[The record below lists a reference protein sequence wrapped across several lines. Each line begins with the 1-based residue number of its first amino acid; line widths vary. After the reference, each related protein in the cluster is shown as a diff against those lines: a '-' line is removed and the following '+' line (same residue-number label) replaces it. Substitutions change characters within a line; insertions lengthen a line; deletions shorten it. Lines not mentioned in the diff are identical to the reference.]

1 MKAAGLYGRIKGEV
15 SKVINGKDE
24 IVERLITAVFCGG
37 HVLLEDIPGTGKTTL
52 AKALARVIDCS
63 FKRLQFTPDLL
74 PSDITGINM
83 FNQKSGEFIFRPGSV
98 FTNILLGD
106 EINRATPRTQSAL
119 LECMEEGQVTVEGQ
133 TYPMEPLFVVLAT
146 QNPIETA
153 GTFPLPEAQLDRF
166 FMRLSMGYPN
176 KTSAMEMLSNR
187 IQGNP
192 LETLEPVTNLEEL
205 LEVKKEILS
214 VECNEAVREYILDL
228 AELSR
233 RSEGIRLGISPRG
246 SLALL
251 RAAQGYAAISD
262 RDFVTPEDVKAMAVP
277 VLAHRLLCRGSRTQ
291 NASETAVTQV
301 ERLLKEVAVPV
312 L

>member
-1 MKAAGLYGRIKGEV
+1 MKAAVLYGRIKGEV

-24 IVERLITAVFCGG
+24 VIEKLITAVFCGG

-52 AKALARVIDCS
+52 AKALAKVIDCS

-74 PSDITGINM
+74 PSDITGINI

-119 LECMEEGQVTVEGQ
+119 LECMEEGQVTVEGRS
-133 TYPMEPLFVVLAT
+133 YPMEPLFLVLAT

-166 FMRLSMGYPN
+166 FIRLSMGYPN
-176 KTSAMEMLSNR
+176 KASALEMLSNR
-187 IQGNP
+187 LKGNP
-192 LETLEPVTNLEEL
+192 LEALEPVTNMEEL
-205 LEVKKEILS
+205 LEVKKEILG
-214 VECNEAVREYILDL
+214 VECSEAVQGYILDL
-228 AELSR
+228 AESSR
-233 RSEGIRLGISPRG
+233 NNEDIRLGISPRG
-246 SLALL
+246 CLALL
-251 RAAQGYAAISD
+251 RAAQGYAAIAD
-262 RDFVTPEDVKAMAVP
+262 RNYVTPEDVKAMAVP
-277 VLAHRLLCRGSRTQ
+277 VLAHRLLCRGSRTR
-291 NASETAVTQV
+291 NASETAVAQV
-301 ERLLKEVAVPV
+301 EGLLKEVPVPV